1 MPQLRGRLLANQSL
15 AELTWFRVGGPAQV
29 LFTPADESDL
39 AYFLKQLPTDLPVYV
54 VGVGSNLIVRD
65 GGMAGVVIRL
75 SPRAFGET
83 SVDGD
88 IVTAG
93 AAALDK
99 RVAETAAAANLAGLE
114 FYFGI
119 PGTIGGALRMNA
131 GANGAETKDVLFEAT
146 GIDRKGNLHTF
157 SNADMK
163 FVYRN
168 SGVDPSIIFTSA
180 RFRCKPAAPET
191 IRARMNEVQT
201 HRETAQPIREKTGGS
216 TFQNPPGNSAWK
228 LIDAAGC
235 RGLRLG
241 GAQVSEMHCNF
252 LINTGNASAHDIE
265 TLGET
270 VRERVKQN
278 NGNRATLGNQA
289 DGIEKRIMRS
299 HNLVRRDQQGTA
311 GVGRERPGAGRGAAG
326 GRSLVLGPRRQR
338 ARDRCEN
345 PDRA

>member
-1 MPQLRGRLLANQSL
+1 MAFPDITPDLKAAMPKLRGRLLANQPL

-29 LFTPADESDL
+29 LFTPSDEDDL
-39 AYFLKQLPTDLPVYV
+39 AYFLKRLPEELPVYV

-65 GGMAGVVIRL
+65 GGMPGAVIRL
-75 SPRAFGET
+75 APRAFGET
-83 SVDGD
+83 GTEGD
-88 IVTAG
+88 VVSAG

-99 RVAETAAAANLAGLE
+99 RVAETAASANLAGLE
-114 FYFGI
+114 FYSGI

-131 GANGAETKDVLFEAT
+131 GANGAETKDVLIEAT
-146 GIDRKGNLHTF
+146 GIDRKGNVLTF

-168 SGVDPSIIFTSA
+168 CGVDPSIVFTSA
-180 RFRCKPAAPET
+180 RFGGKPAAPDA

-235 RGLRLG
+235 RGLKLG

-252 LINTGNASAHDIE
+252 LINIGNATGHDIE
-265 TLGET
+265 GLGET
-270 VRERVKQN
+270 VRERVKQSS
-278 NGNRATLGNQA
+278 
-289 DGIEKRIMRS
+289 GIELHWEIKRIGIP
-299 HNLVRRDQQGTA
+299 L
-311 GVGRERPGAGRGAAG
+311 
-326 GRSLVLGPRRQR
+326 
-338 ARDRCEN
+338 
-345 PDRA
+345 

>member
-1 MPQLRGRLLANQSL
+1 MSFPDITPSLEAAMPDLRGRLLANQSL

-29 LFTPADESDL
+29 LFTPADEDDL
-39 AYFLKQLPTDLPVYV
+39 AYFLAHLANDIPVYV

-65 GGMAGVVIRL
+65 GGIAGVVIRL
-75 SPRAFGET
+75 APRAFGEAT
-83 SVDGD
+83 ANGD
-88 IVTAG
+88 VLTAG

-99 RVAETAAAANLAGLE
+99 RVAEVAASANIGGLE

-131 GANGAETKDVLFEAT
+131 GANGGETKDLLIEAR
-146 GIDRKGNLHTF
+146 GVGCDGAKHIF

-168 SGVDPSIIFTSA
+168 SELDPSITFTSA
-180 RFRCKPAAPET
+180 RFRGSSAAPEA
-191 IRARMNEVQT
+191 IHARMNEVQT

-235 RGLRLG
+235 RGLRVG
-241 GAQVSEMHCNF
+241 GAQVSDMHCNF

-265 TLGET
+265 MLGET
-270 VRERVKQN
+270 VRDRVKQN
-278 NGNRATLGNQA
+278 SGIELHWEIKRI
-289 DGIEKRIMRS
+289 GIEKK
-299 HNLVRRDQQGTA
+299 
-311 GVGRERPGAGRGAAG
+311 
-326 GRSLVLGPRRQR
+326 
-338 ARDRCEN
+338 
-345 PDRA
+345 

>member
-1 MPQLRGRLLANQSL
+1 MTFPDITSDLKAAMPQLRGRLLANQSL
-15 AELTWFRVGGPAQV
+15 AELTWFRVGGPAQL
-29 LFTPADESDL
+29 LFTPADQDDL
-39 AYFLKQLPTDLPVYV
+39 AYFLQLLPNEIPVTV

-65 GGMAGVVIRL
+65 GGLPGVVIRL
-75 SPRAFGET
+75 SPRGFGDSSAE
-83 SVDGD
+83 GD
-88 IVTAG
+88 IVSAG

-99 RVAETAAAANLAGLE
+99 RVAETAAAADIGGLE
-114 FYFGI
+114 FFFGI

-131 GANGAETKDVLFEAT
+131 GANGAETRDVLIGAD
-146 GIDRKGNLHTF
+146 GIGRDGSRHSFT
-157 SNADMK
+157 NADMK

-180 RFRCKPAAPET
+180 RFRGKPAASEA

-235 RGLRLG
+235 RGLRVG

-252 LINTGNASAHDIE
+252 LINTGNATGHDIE

-270 VRERVKQN
+270 VRARVREN
-278 NGNRATLGNQA
+278 T
-289 DGIEKRIMRS
+289 GIELHWEIKRI
-299 HNLVRRDQQGTA
+299 GI
-311 GVGRERPGAGRGAAG
+311 EPG
-326 GRSLVLGPRRQR
+326 
-338 ARDRCEN
+338 
-345 PDRA
+345 